1 MKITFILLYG
11 YILFGVQQVFAQ
23 QIEISKYY
31 GNKQAAL
38 SLTFDDGL
46 KEQYTL
52 VFPKLKQLGLKAT
65 FGIIGSRM
73 DNEKLS
79 SEKQTFTWKQAAEM
93 SKQGQEIASHGWA
106 HKNVTKLNK
115 DELRFEV
122 EHNDSIINKYVG
134 KKPST
139 YFYPGNR
146 KSDEAVEYCSKNK
159 ITTRT
164 RQTSLGSKRTQG
176 WFETWL
182 NDIIN
187 KGDWAITMTHG
198 IRIGYDSFGD
208 ENRLWRM
215 LEYAKTQ
222 EDKLWI
228 APLKDVGAYTI
239 EMENSKI
246 KTKRHKDKIT
256 LTINTKLDST
266 IYNHLL
272 TITSDISP
280 KQVWQN
286 GKPIDIYYA
295 SGRYAFD
302 VNPYEGKIDID
313 Y

>member
-1 MKITFILLYG
+1 MNIKNVLLCCTV
-11 YILFGVQQVFAQ
+11 LFCVQEASAQ
-23 QIEISKYY
+23 QIEIAKYY

-52 VFPKLKQLGLKAT
+52 VFPMLKQLGLKAS

-73 DNEKLS
+73 DSYKLS

-93 SKQGQEIASHGWA
+93 AQQGQEIASHGWA
-106 HKNVTKLNK
+106 HKNVTKLK
-115 DELRFEV
+115 KQELKYEV
-122 EHNDSIINKYVG
+122 EHNDSMIRKYVG
-134 KKPST
+134 IKPST

-146 KSDEAVEYCSKNK
+146 TSERAIRFCSKNRV
-159 ITTRT
+159 TTRT
-164 RQTSLGSKRTQG
+164 RQISLGSKRTQG

-239 EMENSKI
+239 ERENSKI
-246 KTKRHKDKIT
+246 KTKRHKDKVI

-280 KQVWQN
+280 KHVWQN

-295 SGRYAFD
+295 GGRYAFD
-302 VNPYEGKIDID
+302 INPYEGKIDVD